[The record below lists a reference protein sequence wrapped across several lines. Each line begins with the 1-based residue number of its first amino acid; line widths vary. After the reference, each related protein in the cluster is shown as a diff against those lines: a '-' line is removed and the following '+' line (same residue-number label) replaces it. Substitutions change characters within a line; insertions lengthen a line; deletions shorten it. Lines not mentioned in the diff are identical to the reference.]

1 MRRLGN
7 PKTMIIVTGGPG
19 TGKSYGAARIEE
31 EFEGLKKLSYDD
43 IKEKN
48 WDIFG
53 FDNKEQKEE
62 LNKFGL
68 EEFYLYVR
76 KSMRNAESILLE
88 YPFYQYHRPR
98 LLKLAG
104 EYGYNV
110 VTVYLYGE
118 SRVVYERSIHRD
130 QGGKRHPGHLTECYH
145 KEDVQPGE
153 PAAVDAIPDYEAFL
167 KWLKERNYDIRLG
180 YTIAVDVTDF
190 TKIDYGG
197 IMDEIAAHTRPEDCF
212 L

>member
-1 MRRLGN
+1 
-7 PKTMIIVTGGPG
+7 MIIVTGGPG

-110 VTVYLYGE
+110 ITVYLYGDP
-118 SRVVYERSIHRD
+118 RVVYERSIRRD
-130 QGGKRHPGHLTECYH
+130 QGGERHPGHLTECYH
-145 KEDVQPGE
+145 KEDVRSGE
-153 PAAVDAIPDYEAFL
+153 PAAVDAIPDYKAFL

-190 TKIDYGG
+190 TKIDYDA
-197 IMDEIAAHTRPEDCF
+197 IMDEIAAHTGPEDCF

>member
-31 EFEGLKKLSYDD
+31 AFEGLKKLSYDD

-53 FDNKEQKEE
+53 FDNKEQKEA

-76 KSMRNAESILLE
+76 KSMRKAESILLE

-98 LLKLAG
+98 LFKLAE

-110 VTVYLYGE
+110 ITVYLHGD
-118 SRVVYERSIHRD
+118 SRVVYERSIRRD
-130 QGGKRHPGHLTECYH
+130 RGGKRHPGHLTECYH
-145 KEDVQPGE
+145 KEEVRQDE
-153 PAAVDAIPDYEAFL
+153 PAPVDAIPDYEAFL
-167 KWLKERNYDIRLG
+167 KWLKERNYDIRIG

-190 TKIDYGG
+190 EKIDYGK
-197 IMDEIAAHTRPEDCF
+197 IIEDIAAHTGLEDRF

>member
-1 MRRLGN
+1 
-7 PKTMIIVTGGPG
+7 MIIVTGGPG

-62 LNKFGL
+62 LNMFGL

-76 KSMRNAESILLE
+76 KSMQNAESILLE

-110 VTVYLYGE
+110 ITVYLYGE

-153 PAAVDAIPDYEAFL
+153 PAAVDAVPDYEAFL

-190 TKIDYGG
+190 TKIDYDG
-197 IMDEIAAHTRPEDCF
+197 IMDEIAAHTRPEDRF

>member
-1 MRRLGN
+1 MRAFGN

-19 TGKSYGAARIEE
+19 TGKSYGAAKIEE
-31 EFEGLKKLSYDD
+31 EFEGLKKLSYDE

-53 FDNKEQKEE
+53 FDNKEQKEA

-68 EEFYLYVR
+68 EEFYLYVQ
-76 KSMRNAESILLE
+76 KSMRNTESILLE

-98 LLKLAG
+98 LFELAK

-110 VTVYLYGE
+110 ITVYMYGD
-118 SRVVYERSIHRD
+118 SKVVYERSVCRD
-130 QGGKRHPGHLTECYH
+130 KGGKRHPGHLTERYH
-145 KEDVQPGE
+145 KEEVREDE
-153 PAAVDAIPDYEAFL
+153 PAAEDAIPDYEAFL

-180 YTIAVDVTDF
+180 YTIAVNVTDF
-190 TKIDYGG
+190 SKINYGR
-197 IMDEIAAHTRPEDCF
+197 IMDEIAAHTGPEDCF